1 MKFKKYAF
9 ITPLFGSIDC
19 EELLPDTDGRI
30 ELSPEQ
36 MCRMYDKDESL
47 LMFLTDNMENLVHCV
62 PEELKDIVLCAEFG
76 DCAMIEGRMY
86 LVTYIYT
93 ERSLTEEGIAA
104 VQEWICGQMSDGW
117 GEGLEQRVWK
127 RERVVRPFLYFDEY
141 TLEFEEDKEDCTAEY
156 YVHPWSASDDFLV
169 ILEYMEEVEEDT
181 TFEVVATMSI
191 PNHERQVVKI
201 PSGLALKKFLTD
213 YCAEDMLECIEESAP
228 VPKYFVYLVIG
239 TRGENGADI
248 MPRWACQNGEFCA
261 LYELDQPEELDGT
274 QLPVSKAVMQ
284 LLK

>member
-1 MKFKKYAF
+1 VKFKKYAF
-9 ITPLFGSIDC
+9 RTPLFGSIDC

-36 MCRMYDKDESL
+36 MCRMYSEDDTL
-47 LMFLTDNMENLVHCV
+47 LRFLTDNMENLVHCV
-62 PEELKDIVLCAEFG
+62 PEELKDTVLCAEFG
-76 DCAMIEGRMY
+76 DCAMLAGRMY

-93 ERSLTEEGIAA
+93 ERSLTDEGIAA
-104 VQEWICGQMSDGW
+104 VQEWIRGQMSDGW

-127 RERVVRPFLYFDEY
+127 RERVVRHFLYFDEY
-141 TLEFEEDKEDCTAEY
+141 TLEFEEDQEDCSAEY

-169 ILEYMEEVEEDT
+169 ILEYVEEVEEDT
-181 TFEVVATMSI
+181 TFEIVATMSI

-213 YCAEDMLECIEESAP
+213 YNAQDMIKYIEDTTPMREYIA
-228 VPKYFVYLVIG
+228 YLVIG
-239 TRGENGADI
+239 AQGKDGADI
-248 MPRWACQNGEFCA
+248 MHRWACQSGEFCA
-261 LYELDQPEELDGT
+261 LYEMEPLYELSGACM
-274 QLPVSKAVMQ
+274 PVSKAVME